1 MTEWVEAL
9 TVEAWRPGFN
19 PWDPCKGGRRE
30 PTAQICPLTPHRLCD
45 MCAHTNNSNNKPDKD
60 TVQESQPDSQLYTHS
75 SLTLAIV
82 LNFSSFLVYKTG

>member
-60 TVQESQPDSQLYTHS
+60 TVQESQARFTALHSQQFDLGHCT
-75 SLTLAIV
+75 
-82 LNFSSFLVYKTG
+82 